1 MRVLKVFNNNVAL
14 VRDASGQ
21 ELVVQG
27 RGLAFQARPGDP
39 LDAKR
44 VERRFVPEPAGS
56 PEQLAQQVADIPPE
70 LIAVAEEILA
80 LGPQF
85 GLDLDQRAGL
95 ALADHISI
103 ALRRI
108 AAGQMLDNPLEWEV
122 RILYGREVAL
132 GLNALELIHRRSGV
146 NLPTSEAVPLALHFV
161 NAQAG
166 ATVLSEAVRTARLI
180 RDILTM
186 IETEYGAA
194 FAARP
199 PLSEARFATHLRYL
213 FLAHLAGGR
222 HVPLIA
228 ELAKSYRQ
236 EEPRAVGCAERIA
249 TYLRDKM
256 GWKIGDD
263 ETIYLALHIQRMTGS
278 ST

>member
-1 MRVLKVFNNNVAL
+1 MRIVKIFNNNVAL
-14 VRDASGQ
+14 VRDAAGR

-27 RGLAFQARPGDP
+27 RGLAFQAHPGDT
-39 LDAKR
+39 LDPKR
-44 VERRFVPEPAGS
+44 VERRFFPEATGT
-56 PEQLAQQVADIPPE
+56 PEQLGQQVADIPPE

-85 GLDLDQRAGL
+85 GLELDQRAGL

-108 AAGQMLDNPLEWEV
+108 AAGQALDNPLEWEV
-122 RILYGREVAL
+122 RTLYGREVAL
-132 GLNALELIHRRSGV
+132 GLNALDVIHARSGIR
-146 NLPTSEAVPLALHFV
+146 LPPSEAVPLALHFV

-180 RDILTM
+180 RDILG
-186 IETEYGAA
+186 IIAEDYGDA
-194 FAARP
+194 FANRP
-199 PLSEARFATHLRYL
+199 ALSEARFATHLRFL

-228 ELAKSYRQ
+228 ELAKSFRA
-236 EEPRAVGCAERIA
+236 EEPRAYTCAEKIA
-249 TYLRDKM
+249 TYIGKKM
-256 GWKIGDD
+256 GWTIGED
-263 ETIYLALHIQRMTGS
+263 ETVYLALHIQRMTVGMG
-278 ST
+278 